1 MLLCSAHVLGN
12 GNDRRQQQMQGGTRL
27 YHSTSKGEIVEN
39 KQLNLSEPENIMGTM
54 DVNPLLIKLSIPMM
68 ISMLVQALYNVVDS
82 IFVARVSEN
91 ALTAVSLA
99 FSLQNLMFAVG
110 IGTGV
115 GVNALLSKSLGEKN
129 QYRANKTAENGLFL
143 ALCSYLVFLVL
154 GLTVVRPY
162 FYAQTADADIAEQGI
177 RYLTICCVLSLGMFM
192 QVMNEKLLAATSRTT
207 LSMISQLVGAV
218 VNIILDPIFIF
229 GYCGEALS
237 GTTGAALAT
246 VIGQFCGAGVSF
258 YLNLRKNPD
267 IQLDFKGFRPSA
279 EAIKR
284 IYVVGLPSIAMQC
297 VGSVMTF
304 LMNQILMAFTATA
317 VAVFGVYFKLQSFV
331 FMPIFGMNNGMV
343 PIISYNYGARK
354 PERVKKTIRL
364 AVFYA
369 ECIMLVGFCIFQF
382 LPDKLLGLFAASDA
396 MLAIGVPALRIIC
409 PHFLLAGAGIVLS
422 SVFQALGNGVFS
434 LTVSICRQLVVLIPA
449 AWLLSRT
456 GEVNMVWWAFII
468 AEVASLALSLVFMA
482 RINRTVIVP
491 LSEKQDAAV

>member
-1 MLLCSAHVLGN
+1 M
-12 GNDRRQQQMQGGTRL
+12 
-27 YHSTSKGEIVEN
+27 EN

-99 FSLQNLMFAVG
+99 FSLQNMMFAVG

-207 LSMISQLVGAV
+207 LSMISQLVGAI

-297 VGSVMTF
+297 VGSLMTF
-304 LMNQILMAFTATA
+304 GMNLILMAFSATA

-331 FMPIFGMNNGMV
+331 FMPIFGLNNGMV
-343 PIISYNYGARK
+343 PIISYNYGARR
-354 PERVKKTIRL
+354 PNRVKKTIKL
-364 AVFYA
+364 AVCYA
-369 ECIMLVGFCIFQF
+369 EGIMLAGFCIFQF
-382 LPDKLLGLFAASDA
+382 APRQVLSIFAASDA
-396 MLAIGVPALRIIC
+396 MLAIGIPAMRIIC
-409 PHFLLAGAGIVLS
+409 LHFLLAGVSIVLS

-434 LTVSICRQLVVLIPA
+434 LIVSVCRQLFVLLPA
-449 AWLLSRT
+449 AWLLAQS
-456 GEVNMVWWAFII
+456 GSVNNVWWAFLI
-468 AEVASLALSLVFMA
+468 AEFVSILMSLAFYA
-482 RINRTVIVP
+482 RINKTTIAP
-491 LSEKQDAAV
+491 LYH

>member
-1 MLLCSAHVLGN
+1 M
-12 GNDRRQQQMQGGTRL
+12 
-27 YHSTSKGEIVEN
+27 EN

-468 AEVASLALSLVFMA
+468 AEVVSLALSLVFMA

>member
-1 MLLCSAHVLGN
+1 M
-12 GNDRRQQQMQGGTRL
+12 
-27 YHSTSKGEIVEN
+27 EN

-99 FSLQNLMFAVG
+99 FSLQNMMFAVG

-129 QYRANKTAENGLFL
+129 QSRANKTAENGLFL

-207 LSMISQLVGAV
+207 LSMISQLVGAI

-382 LPDKLLGLFAASDA
+382 LPDKLLSLFAASDA

-456 GEVNMVWWAFII
+456 GEVSMVWWAFII
-468 AEVASLALSLVFMA
+468 AEVVSLALSLVFMA